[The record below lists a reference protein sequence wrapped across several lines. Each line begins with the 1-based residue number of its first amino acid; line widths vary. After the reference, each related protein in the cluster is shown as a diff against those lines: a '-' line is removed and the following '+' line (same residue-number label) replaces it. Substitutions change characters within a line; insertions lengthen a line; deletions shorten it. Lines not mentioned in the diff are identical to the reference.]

1 MFTIENALQKLQLLI
16 IIIEII
22 YIVSQTSVGL
32 F

>member
-1 MFTIENALQKLQLLI
+1 MFTKENALQKLQLLI